1 VSLNDT
7 GKKSATIPF
16 RFKKRHNW
24 VVHIAMRK
32 KYAAKDAKL
41 AVGGIPAT
49 VAIRS
54 QMIPLK
60 IENIFNGLRAQQR
73 GSC

>member
-1 VSLNDT
+1 
-7 GKKSATIPF
+7 
-16 RFKKRHNW
+16 
-24 VVHIAMRK
+24 MRK